1 VIEWDFLLK
10 SLISDGRSRRLIR
23 PFSSYLFNSTQ
34 FPDLYQVKHYLSYLL
49 LFPGFA
55 VSMQCEKSNTILFL
69 FWRMAK
75 QNLACQPHDG
85 VPMSAPPESLGSAS
99 SAAFSA
105 PKYSNMKVICE
116 FSQVHYISFTGLAHS
131 PLSCSCSSPS
141 FASSMSPWL
150 HP

>member
-34 FPDLYQVKHYLSYLL
+34 FPDLYQVKHYLSYRL

-85 VPMSAPPESLGSAS
+85 VECPHHLAALGQLHLQL
-99 SAAFSA
+99 FL
-105 PKYSNMKVICE
+105 
-116 FSQVHYISFTGLAHS
+116 Q
-131 PLSCSCSSPS
+131 LSI
-141 FASSMSPWL
+141 AT
-150 HP
+150 